1 MAEPTASDARHL
13 DRDWL
18 REHLADE
25 RRESNLL
32 GEIREAL
39 FGMQDGLVST
49 LAVVSTVGGA
59 TGERYPIVVA
69 GIASALAGVFSMA
82 AGEYLSSKSQ
92 REIYLAQ
99 IENERDE
106 VQERPDE
113 AQAEV
118 AFLLESEG
126 LPTESARR
134 VAAELAREPKV
145 LLKTMVEKE
154 LGLVVD
160 EGHGPLQG
168 AIIMGTSFGL
178 ASLVPIVPYL
188 LLPASGAVWASLVL
202 SGVVVFGIGVVKARW
217 TKRNPIGSG
226 LEVVALA
233 AFGGIAGYFFG
244 SLLPGL
250 LGVAGIRAL

>member
-1 MAEPTASDARHL
+1 MAEQTTSEGRHL

-18 REHLADE
+18 RQHLEDE
-25 RRESNLL
+25 RKESNLL

-59 TGERYPIVVA
+59 TGDRYPIVVA
-69 GIASALAGVFSMA
+69 GIASALAGIFSMA

-99 IENERDE
+99 IDAERDE

-113 AQAEV
+113 AEAEV
-118 AFLLESEG
+118 AFLLEAEG
-126 LPTESARR
+126 LPADAALR

-154 LGLVVD
+154 LGLVVE

-168 AIIMGTSFGL
+168 AIIMGAAFGL
-178 ASLVPIVPYL
+178 AAVVPIVPYL
-188 LLPASGAVWASLVL
+188 LLPPGAAIWGSLIL
-202 SGVVVFGIGVVKARW
+202 SGLVVFGIGVVKARW
-217 TKRNPIGSG
+217 TKRNPLGSG

-250 LGVAGIRAL
+250 LGVAGISAL